1 LLFQSD
7 NGLFV
12 MAALTEEHRETDA
25 ANTPNP
31 KRERQR
37 RWYRSL
43 SPDQLTARRIR
54 QAEQQRIR
62 REKQKAGIYTP
73 RKRMSAD
80 ERRERLRI
88 YNREWQ
94 RQKRTALK
102 ATASPL
108 QPVSES
114 TAPMKPANPTTQ
126 RKAKPA
132 QALRSQD
139 LVSYDDLSAHRAKA
153 LQRVWRKDM
162 SDFLLDAITKK
173 DSPFSGAGLR
183 SSKAIFFWFNLAEK
197 LDRIV
202 EQEKPGQT
210 EEFLLAVML
219 ECLNRL
225 TTGEKTG
232 APPKIG

>member
-94 RQKRTALK
+94 RQKRAGAESHRKPVTACFCGF
-102 ATASPL
+102 
-108 QPVSES
+108 S
-114 TAPMKPANPTTQ
+114 TNDAF
-126 RKAKPA
+126 
-132 QALRSQD
+132 QAEN
-139 LVSYDDLSAHRAKA
+139 AA
-153 LQRVWRKDM
+153 
-162 SDFLLDAITKK
+162 
-173 DSPFSGAGLR
+173 
-183 SSKAIFFWFNLAEK
+183 
-197 LDRIV
+197 
-202 EQEKPGQT
+202 
-210 EEFLLAVML
+210 
-219 ECLNRL
+219 
-225 TTGEKTG
+225 
-232 APPKIG
+232 

>member
-1 LLFQSD
+1 
-7 NGLFV
+7 
-12 MAALTEEHRETDA
+12 MEAAAAETDV
-25 ANTPNP
+25 ANTTNP
-31 KRERQR
+31 QRERQR

-94 RQKRTALK
+94 REKRAAQK

-114 TAPMKPANPTTQ
+114 AAPMNAF
-126 RKAKPA
+126 
-132 QALRSQD
+132 QAEN
-139 LVSYDDLSAHRAKA
+139 AA
-153 LQRVWRKDM
+153 
-162 SDFLLDAITKK
+162 
-173 DSPFSGAGLR
+173 
-183 SSKAIFFWFNLAEK
+183 
-197 LDRIV
+197 
-202 EQEKPGQT
+202 
-210 EEFLLAVML
+210 
-219 ECLNRL
+219 
-225 TTGEKTG
+225 
-232 APPKIG
+232 